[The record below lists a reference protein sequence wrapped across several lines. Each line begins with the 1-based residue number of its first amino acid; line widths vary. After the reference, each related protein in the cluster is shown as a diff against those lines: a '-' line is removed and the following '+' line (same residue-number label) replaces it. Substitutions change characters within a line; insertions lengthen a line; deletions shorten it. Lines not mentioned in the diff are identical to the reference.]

1 MRDQKRKIRNFR
13 IRDFEVT
20 DGKQLLGVRYMVQNE
35 VHTILDDIFRFFNF
49 ILSWKSALIGNMSYL
64 R

>member
-13 IRDFEVT
+13 IRDFEGT
-20 DGKQLLGVRYMVQNE
+20 DSKELLGVRSKEQNE
-35 VHTILDDIFRFFNF
+35 VYMTF
-49 ILSWKSALIGNMSYL
+49 L

>member
-20 DGKQLLGVRYMVQNE
+20 DGKGLLGVRYKVQNE
-35 VHTILDDIFRFFNF
+35 AHTILDVQ
-49 ILSWKSALIGNMSYL
+49 G
-64 R
+64 

>member
-20 DGKQLLGVRYMVQNE
+20 NGEELLQVS
-35 VHTILDDIFRFFNF
+35 I
-49 ILSWKSALIGNMSYL
+49 SK
-64 R
+64 